1 MKCEVPTM
9 VNMKITF
16 CLDVKNQLFMKEAEL
31 FYNDASTAELTKYK

>member
-1 MKCEVPTM
+1 M